1 MASQIRIQRIC
12 QHCGNE
18 FTAKTTVTKYC
29 GDVCSKRAYKA
40 RKKAGKIEASNEETK
55 AILEK
60 PLTHIQGKDFLSIS
74 EVCQLFKVSRTTVWR
89 LMKEGKVQAAKIGR
103 KKFITRSS
111 IDALF
116 QPELIQPKATEEQA
130 KELNIDDCW
139 NMGEIQKIFGIHD
152 KTLYSIIKRFDIPKM
167 QKGKFVYVPKE
178 RIIEILG
185 EPKQS

>member
-29 GDVCSKRAYKA
+29 GEVCAKRAYKA
-40 RKKAGKIEASNEETK
+40 RKKAEKLKTSIEETK

-60 PLTHIQGKDFLSIS
+60 PLTDIQGKDFLSIQ

-89 LMKEGKVQAAKIGR
+89 LMKEGKVHAAKIGR

-116 QPELIQPKATEEQA
+116 QPKLIRPTKTEEQPI
-130 KELNIDDCW
+130 ELNIDDCW
-139 NMGEIQKIFGIHD
+139 NMGEIQNLFGIHD

-167 QKGKFVYVPKE
+167 QKGKFTYVSKE
-178 RIIEILG
+178 QIITIFG